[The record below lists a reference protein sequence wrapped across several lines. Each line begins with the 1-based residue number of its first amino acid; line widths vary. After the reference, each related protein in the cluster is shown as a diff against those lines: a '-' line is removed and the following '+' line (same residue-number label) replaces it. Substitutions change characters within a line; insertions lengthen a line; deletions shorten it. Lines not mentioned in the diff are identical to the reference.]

1 MVASSQALGGEADL
15 YQELCNLAGSY
26 ESGCYPEMLL
36 LFGCKQNHSLIEKMV
51 TMKKKTKDFYIFSG

>member
-26 ESGCYPEMLL
+26 EPGGYPEMLL

-51 TMKKKTKDFYIFSG
+51 MMKKKQKTYIFSG